1 MERTALELRTLVD
14 RLAAAAV
21 GTDLEDL
28 ATRAALLAATLAS
41 DVGLVVATYERV
53 LRPVLL
59 ATDAPGARQAN
70 PVVLMNPT
78 GTGPVAPA
86 RRDVG

>member
-21 GTDLEDL
+21 GTDLEDT
-28 ATRAALLAATLAS
+28 AARAALLAATLAS

-59 ATDAPGARQAN
+59 AGDAPGALQAS
-70 PVVLMNPT
+70 PVVLVNPP

-86 RRDVG
+86 QRDVG